1 MRVMLDT
8 NIVLDLLLDR
18 EPFSGDAVKIF
29 SLVESGELDALLCA
43 TTITTIYYLVSKSV
57 QKSKT
62 DMIIEDLL
70 QLFEIAT
77 VDKDVLISSLK
88 NSGKDFED
96 SVIYT
101 SARFSKVD
109 VIVTRDKK
117 GFSNSKVLI
126 QEPKEFLASY
136 LSF

>member
-18 EPFSGDAVKIF
+18 EPFSSDAVKIF
-29 SLVESGELDALLCA
+29 SLIESGKLDAFVCA

-70 QLFEIAT
+70 QLFEIAA
-77 VDKDVLISSLK
+77 VDKDVLTSSLK

-117 GFSNSKVLI
+117 GFSNSQVLI
-126 QEPKEFLASY
+126 LKPKEFLASY